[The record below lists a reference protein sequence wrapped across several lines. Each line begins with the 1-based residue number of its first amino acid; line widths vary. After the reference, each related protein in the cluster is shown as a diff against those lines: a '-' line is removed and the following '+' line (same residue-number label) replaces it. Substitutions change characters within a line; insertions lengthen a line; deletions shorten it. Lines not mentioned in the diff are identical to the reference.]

1 MKYKRILLKLSGEA
15 LEGQEGFGINFDKAV
30 EVCREIKEVKEKF
43 NTEIAIVV
51 GGGNFWRGRDN
62 TYMDRTD
69 SDRIGMLATIM
80 NAIVLKNAFKKLNV
94 KAKVQSAIEMN
105 RVVELYTKDKT
116 MDYLKEG
123 NIVIFAG
130 GTNNPFFSTDTG
142 SSLRAAEIEADA
154 ILKATDVDGVYD
166 KDPNKF
172 DDAKMYKEITYDEVI
187 VQNLKVMDLTAITM
201 CRDNN
206 IPIRVFN
213 KEKGNLEKVLSG
225 EDIGTTVK

>member
-1 MKYKRILLKLSGEA
+1 
-15 LEGQEGFGINFDKAV
+15 
-30 EVCREIKEVKEKF
+30 
-43 NTEIAIVV
+43 
-51 GGGNFWRGRDN
+51 
-62 TYMDRTD
+62 
-69 SDRIGMLATIM
+69 MLATVM
-80 NAIVLKNAFKKLNV
+80 NAIVLKNAFKRLNV

-154 ILKATDVDGVYD
+154 ILKATDVDGVFD
-166 KDPNKF
+166 KDPDEY

>member
-15 LEGQEGFGINFDKAV
+15 LEGQEGFGIDFDKAV

-142 SSLRAAEIEADA
+142 SSLRASEIEADV

-187 VQNLKVMDLTAITM
+187 IQNLKVMDLTAITM

-213 KEKGNLEKVLSG
+213 KKRGNLEKVLSG

>member
-69 SDRIGMLATIM
+69 SDRIGMLATVM
-80 NAIVLKNAFKKLNV
+80 NAIVLKNAFKRLNV

-154 ILKATDVDGVYD
+154 ILKATDVDGVFD
-166 KDPNKF
+166 KDPDEY

>member
-1 MKYKRILLKLSGEA
+1 MKYKRILVKLSGEA

-69 SDRIGMLATIM
+69 SDRIGMLATVM
-80 NAIVLKNAFKKLNV
+80 NAIVLKNAFKRLNV

-154 ILKATDVDGVYD
+154 ILKATDVDGVFD
-166 KDPNKF
+166 KDPDEY

>member
-15 LEGQEGFGINFDKAV
+15 LEGKEGFGIDFDKV
-30 EVCREIKEVKEKF
+30 LEVCQEIKEVKEKF

-62 TYMDRTD
+62 TYIERTD
-69 SDRIGMLATIM
+69 TDKVGMLATIM
-80 NAIVLKNAFKKLNV
+80 NALVLKNAFKELNV

-105 RVVELYTKDKT
+105 RIVELYTKDKT
-116 MDYLKEG
+116 MEYLKDG

-154 ILKATDVDGVYD
+154 ILKATDVEGVYD
-166 KDPNKF
+166 KDP
-172 DDAKMYKEITYDEVI
+172 DEYPDAKLYKEISYDEVI
-187 VQNLKVMDLTAITM
+187 KQNIRVMDLTAITM
-201 CRDNN
+201 CKDNN

-213 KEKGNLEKVLSG
+213 KTKGNLEKVLSG
-225 EDIGTTVK
+225 DNIGTIVK

>member
-15 LEGQEGFGINFDKAV
+15 LEGKEGFGIDFNKAI
-30 EVCREIKEVKEKF
+30 EVCKEIKEVKEKF
-43 NTEIAIVV
+43 GTEIAIVV

-62 TYMDRTD
+62 IYMDRTD
-69 SDRIGMLATIM
+69 ADRIGMLATIM
-80 NAIVLKNAFKKLNV
+80 NAIVLKNAFKELNV
-94 KAKVQSAIEMN
+94 KVKVQSAIEMN
-105 RVVELYTKDKT
+105 RIVELYTKDKT

-142 SSLRAAEIEADA
+142 SSLRASEIEADA
-154 ILKATDVDGVYD
+154 ILKATDVDGVFD
-166 KDPNKF
+166 KDPDEF

-225 EDIGTTVK
+225 EDIGTIVK